1 MSGLMKARPAR
12 NAVSMKPAMHE
23 GDARPGV
30 VGEPKRLTIL
40 GATGSIGQS
49 TAAVVEAVPGSFTV
63 EALAAG
69 SDAPALAAMAR
80 RLNARCAV
88 IADDSRY
95 AQLRDLLSGSGIEV
109 AAGAEALKEA
119 AMRPADMVI
128 GAITG
133 AAGVEPTFAA
143 LQTGRTVG
151 LANKECLVCAGA
163 PFMQAANALGV
174 TILPVDSEHN
184 AIFQALS
191 GKDASQI
198 DRMVLTA
205 SGGPFRTWTAAAIAA
220 ATPEQALAH
229 PNWDMGP
236 KVTIDSASLMNKGLE
251 LIEAHFLFGVD
262 AERLG
267 VLVHPQSI
275 VHGLVTYSDG
285 SMVAGLANPDMKVP
299 IAHCLGWPARL
310 NTGVKPVDLAEIAS
324 LTFERPDFSRF
335 PALGVAMDAM
345 RQGGA
350 MPTVLNAA
358 NEIAVAMFLDRI
370 IGFSDIAR
378 VVGETCERILAR
390 SSATAP
396 VTVSE
401 ALSVDHNARE
411 IARTILA

>member
-1 MSGLMKARPAR
+1 MSGLLKVRTAGPATLADA
-12 NAVSMKPAMHE
+12 AVRDSS
-23 GDARPGV
+23 
-30 VGEPKRLTIL
+30 EPRRLTIL

-49 TAAVVEAVPGSFTV
+49 TADVVEAVPGRFSI

-69 SDAPALAAMAR
+69 RDASALAAMAR

-88 IADDSRY
+88 IADESRY
-95 AQLRDLLSGSGIEV
+95 RELRDLLSGTGIEV
-109 AAGAEALKEA
+109 AAGREALKAA
-119 AMRPADMVI
+119 AMRPVDMVI

-143 LQTGRTVG
+143 LQHCRTVG

-163 PFMQAANALGV
+163 PFMDAAHALGV
-174 TILPVDSEHN
+174 TVLPVDSEHN

-191 GKDASQI
+191 GRDASQI
-198 DRMVLTA
+198 ATMVLTA
-205 SGGPFRTWTAAAIAA
+205 SGGPFRTWTAEAIAA

-251 LIEAHFLFGVD
+251 LIEAHYLFGVD

-299 IAHCLGWPARL
+299 IAHCLGWPNRL
-310 NTGVKPVDLAEIAS
+310 DTGVAPVDLADIAT
-324 LTFERPDFSRF
+324 LTFEKPDFGRF
-335 PALGVAMDAM
+335 PVLGVAMQAM

-358 NEIAVAMFLDRI
+358 NEIAVSMFLDRS
-370 IGFSDIAR
+370 IGFADIAR
-378 VVGETCERILAR
+378 VVGDTCDRILAH
-390 SSATAP
+390 SSGAAP
-396 VTVSE
+396 ASVSE

>member
-1 MSGLMKARPAR
+1 MSGLLKVRTAGPATLADA
-12 NAVSMKPAMHE
+12 AVRDSS
-23 GDARPGV
+23 
-30 VGEPKRLTIL
+30 EPRRLTIL

-49 TAAVVEAVPGSFTV
+49 TADVVEAVPGRFSI

-69 SDAPALAAMAR
+69 RDASALAAKAR

-88 IADDSRY
+88 IADESRY
-95 AQLRDLLSGSGIEV
+95 RELRDLLSGTGIEV
-109 AAGAEALKEA
+109 AAGREALKAA
-119 AMRPADMVI
+119 AMRPVDMVI

-143 LQTGRTVG
+143 LQHCRTVG

-163 PFMQAANALGV
+163 PFMDAAHALGV
-174 TILPVDSEHN
+174 TVLPVDSEHN

-191 GKDASQI
+191 GRDASQI
-198 DRMVLTA
+198 ATMVLTA
-205 SGGPFRTWTAAAIAA
+205 SGGPFRTWTAEAIAA

-251 LIEAHFLFGVD
+251 LIEAHYLFGVD

-299 IAHCLGWPARL
+299 IAHCLGWPNRL
-310 NTGVKPVDLAEIAS
+310 DTGVAPVDLADIAT
-324 LTFERPDFSRF
+324 LTFEKPDFGRF
-335 PALGVAMDAM
+335 PVLGVAMQAM

-358 NEIAVAMFLDRI
+358 NEIAVSMFLDRS
-370 IGFSDIAR
+370 IGFADIAR
-378 VVGETCERILAR
+378 VVGDTCDRILAH
-390 SSATAP
+390 SSGAAP
-396 VTVSE
+396 ASVSE

>member
-1 MSGLMKARPAR
+1 MADA
-12 NAVSMKPAMHE
+12 AVRDSSE
-23 GDARPGV
+23 LR
-30 VGEPKRLTIL
+30 RLTIL

-49 TAAVVEAVPGSFTV
+49 TADVVEAVPGRFSI

-69 SDAPALAAMAR
+69 RDASALAAMAR

-88 IADDSRY
+88 IADESRY
-95 AQLRDLLSGSGIEV
+95 RELRDLLSGTGIEV
-109 AAGAEALKEA
+109 AAGREALKAA
-119 AMRPADMVI
+119 AMRPVDMVI

-143 LQTGRTVG
+143 LQHSRTVG

-163 PFMQAANALGV
+163 PFMDAAHALGV
-174 TILPVDSEHN
+174 TVLPVDSEHN

-191 GKDASQI
+191 GRDASQI
-198 DRMVLTA
+198 ATMVLTA
-205 SGGPFRTWTAAAIAA
+205 SGGPFRTWTAEAIAA

-251 LIEAHFLFGVD
+251 LIEAHYLFAVD

-299 IAHCLGWPARL
+299 IAHCLGWPNRL
-310 NTGVKPVDLAEIAS
+310 DTGVAPVDLADIAT
-324 LTFERPDFSRF
+324 LTFEKPDFGRF
-335 PALGVAMDAM
+335 PALGVAMQAM

-358 NEIAVAMFLDRI
+358 NEIAVSMFLDRS
-370 IGFSDIAR
+370 IGFADIAR
-378 VVGETCERILAR
+378 VVGDTCDRILAH
-390 SSATAP
+390 SSGAAP
-396 VTVSE
+396 ASVSE

>member
-1 MSGLMKARPAR
+1 MSGLLKVRTAGPATLADA
-12 NAVSMKPAMHE
+12 AVRDSS
-23 GDARPGV
+23 
-30 VGEPKRLTIL
+30 EPRRLTIL

-49 TAAVVEAVPGSFTV
+49 TADVVEAVPGRFSI

-69 SDAPALAAMAR
+69 RDASALAAMAR

-88 IADDSRY
+88 IADESRY
-95 AQLRDLLSGSGIEV
+95 RELRDLLSGTGIEV
-109 AAGAEALKEA
+109 AAGREALKAA
-119 AMRPADMVI
+119 AMRPVDMVI

-143 LQTGRTVG
+143 LQHCRTVG

-163 PFMQAANALGV
+163 PFMDAAHALGV
-174 TILPVDSEHN
+174 TVLPVDSEHN

-191 GKDASQI
+191 GRDASQI
-198 DRMVLTA
+198 ATMVLTA
-205 SGGPFRTWTAAAIAA
+205 SGGPFRTWTAEAIAA

-251 LIEAHFLFGVD
+251 LIEAHYLFGVD

-299 IAHCLGWPARL
+299 IAHCLGWPNRL
-310 NTGVKPVDLAEIAS
+310 DTGVAPVDLADIAT
-324 LTFERPDFSRF
+324 LTFEKPDFGRF
-335 PALGVAMDAM
+335 PALGVAMQAM

-358 NEIAVAMFLDRI
+358 NEIAVSMFLDRS
-370 IGFSDIAR
+370 IGFADIAR
-378 VVGETCERILAR
+378 VVGDTCDRILAH
-390 SSATAP
+390 SSGAAP
-396 VTVSE
+396 ASVSE